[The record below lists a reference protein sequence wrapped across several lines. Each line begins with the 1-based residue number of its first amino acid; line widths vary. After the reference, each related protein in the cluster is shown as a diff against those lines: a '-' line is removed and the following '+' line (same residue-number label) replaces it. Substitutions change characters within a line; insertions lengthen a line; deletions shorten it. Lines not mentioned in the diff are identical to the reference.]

1 MDLIATLQ
9 CADQPGIVHA
19 MTTAVLNCGGN
30 IIENQQYTDHTTNT
44 FVMRTRFETSQ
55 GMAAAQTS
63 LNGELGK
70 FSPTLQIRET
80 AKKPRAL
87 VMVTAESHCLRD
99 LMYLLELGELPI
111 EIPLVVSNRQDL
123 KQLVESH
130 GIPFMHLPIDT
141 GNKAAQENVLIAKV
155 KELGIDFVVLA
166 RYMQILSPDFCNAM
180 PGKIINIPHSFLP
193 GFKGAKPYHQAH
205 ERGVKI
211 IGATAHFVTA
221 DLDEGPI
228 IEQDVAHV
236 THSATPDELI
246 ALGRDIER
254 RVLAKAVKL
263 YAEDRIFI
271 VGQRTVIFT

>member
-1 MDLIATLQ
+1 MDLIASLQ

-19 MTTAVLNCGGN
+19 MTSAVLACDGN
-30 IIENQQYTDHTTNT
+30 IIENQQFTDYPTNT
-44 FVMRTRFETSQ
+44 FVMRTRFETKQ
-55 GMAAAQTS
+55 GLADAEKS
-63 LNGELGK
+63 LREGLGR
-70 FSPTLQIRET
+70 FSPALHIRPT
-80 AKKPRAL
+80 AEKPKAL
-87 VMVTAESHCLRD
+87 VLVTTESHCLRD

-111 EIPLVVSNRQDL
+111 EIPLVISNHADL

-130 GIPFMHLPIDT
+130 GIPFMHLPVT
-141 GNKAAQENVLIAKV
+141 AATKAEQEKV
-155 KELGIDFVVLA
+155 ILQKISELNIDFVVLA
-166 RYMQILSPDFCNAM
+166 RYMQILSANFCKAL
-180 PGKIINIPHSFLP
+180 PGRIINIHHSFLP

-211 IGATAHFVTA
+211 IGATAHFVTS

-236 THSATPDELI
+236 THTATPEEMI

-254 RVLAKAVKL
+254 RVLARAVKL

-271 VGQRTVIFT
+271 VGQRTVVFS

>member
-19 MTTAVLNCGGN
+19 MTSAVLNCDGN

-55 GMAAAQTS
+55 GMAAAQSS

-70 FSPTLQIRET
+70 FSPALDIRET
-80 AKKPRAL
+80 VKKPRAL

-111 EIPLVVSNRQDL
+111 EIPLVVSNREDL

-130 GIPFMHLPIDT
+130 GIPFLYLPIEPS
-141 GNKAAQENVLIAKV
+141 NKAAQEKILLAKV

-166 RYMQILSPDFCNAM
+166 RYMQILSSDFCIAM
-180 PGKIINIPHSFLP
+180 PGKIINIHHSFLP

-236 THSATPDELI
+236 THSSTPDELI

-271 VGQRTVIFT
+271 VGQRTIIFS

>member
-180 PGKIINIPHSFLP
+180 PGKIINIHHSFLP

>member
-19 MTTAVLNCGGN
+19 MTSAVLNCGGN

-55 GMAAAQTS
+55 GMAAAQSS

-70 FSPTLQIRET
+70 FSPALDIRET

-130 GIPFMHLPIDT
+130 GIPFLYLPIEPS
-141 GNKAAQENVLIAKV
+141 NKAAQEKILLAKV

-166 RYMQILSPDFCNAM
+166 RYMQILSSDFCNAM
-180 PGKIINIPHSFLP
+180 PGKIINIHHSFLP

-236 THSATPDELI
+236 THSSTPDELI

-271 VGQRTVIFT
+271 VGQRTIIFS

>member
-1 MDLIATLQ
+1 MDLIASLQ

-19 MTTAVLNCGGN
+19 MTSAVLACDGN
-30 IIENQQYTDHTTNT
+30 IIENQQFTDPTTNA

-55 GMAAAQTS
+55 GLDGATKS
-63 LNGELGK
+63 LNDGLSK
-70 FSPTLQIRET
+70 FSPSLRIRPT
-80 AKKPRAL
+80 AQKPRAL
-87 VMVTAESHCLRD
+87 VMVTKESHCLRD

-111 EIPLVVSNRQDL
+111 EIPLVVSNREDL

-130 GIPFMHLPIDT
+130 GIPFMYLPVDAS
-141 GNKAAQENVLIAKV
+141 NKAAQEKALLAKV
-155 KELGIDFVVLA
+155 AELKIDFVVLA
-166 RYMQILSPDFCNAM
+166 RYMQVLSNDFCAAL
-180 PGKIINIPHSFLP
+180 PGKIINIHHSFLP

-205 ERGVKI
+205 DRGVKI

-236 THSATPDELI
+236 THSSSPEELI

-271 VGQRTVIFT
+271 VGHRTVIFS